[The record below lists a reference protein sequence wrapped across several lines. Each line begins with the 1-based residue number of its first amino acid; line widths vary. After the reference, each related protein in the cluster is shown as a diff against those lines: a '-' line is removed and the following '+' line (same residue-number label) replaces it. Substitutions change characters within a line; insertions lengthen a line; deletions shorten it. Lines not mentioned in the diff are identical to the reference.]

1 MQTNKRL
8 RLLLD
13 IGASQK
19 NFPKLSKKS
28 SKPHSKRAM
37 EEDLGLDN
45 NLEVFAGMI
54 KGKKLCGND
63 VFLGCCELA

>member
-8 RLLLD
+8 RLLRD

-28 SKPHSKRAM
+28 SQAHGRKRAM

-54 KGKKLCGND
+54 KGKTYVGTM
-63 VFLGCCELA
+63 